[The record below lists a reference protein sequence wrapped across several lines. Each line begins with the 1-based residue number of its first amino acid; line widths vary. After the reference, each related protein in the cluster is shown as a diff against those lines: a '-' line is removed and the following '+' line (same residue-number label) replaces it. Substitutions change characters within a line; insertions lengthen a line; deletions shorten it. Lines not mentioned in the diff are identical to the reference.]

1 MVIPPLVAKTRAPK
15 ENGDGRIV
23 CGIVWGSADRKGTS
37 ENAGE
42 VSLSRKGA
50 KSRSGTGGLRSKTT
64 KAGTDV
70 EHLRAANVELK
81 KKLAEA
87 LQQQTATSEVLSVT

>member
-1 MVIPPLVAKTRAPK
+1 LAKTRALK

-50 KSRSGTGGLRSKTT
+50 KSRRGTTGLRSKAT
-64 KAGTDV
+64 KTGTDV
-70 EHLRAANVELK
+70 ERLRAANAELK

-87 LQQQTATSEVLSVT
+87 LEQQTATFEVLSVT